1 MGKYEEYMGFDNL
14 VAAEII
20 TDDADTYET
29 GEVFSVA
36 PAGEIKKS
44 TERSTAT
51 KYYDNKAFLN
61 IISEGSD
68 TVELVVPILPL
79 DIEAKL
85 TGKTQDPDTKVLLD
99 SGVPV
104 IKYFALGYRL
114 MKSDGTYRCI
124 WKNKGTF
131 TMGDEEAKSKDDST
145 DSSNMTLTYTAITTA
160 HVFKKENKPS
170 KTMVVDEFD
179 DAILSAKWFDQVV
192 TPDNMAGLNKT
203 SA

>member
-61 IISEGSD
+61 VNGEGSD
-68 TVELVVPILPL
+68 AVELVVPVLPL

-85 TGKTQDPDTKVLLD
+85 TNKTQDPETKVLLD

-104 IKYFALGYRL
+104 TKYFALGYRL
-114 MKSDGTYRCI
+114 MKTDGTYRCI
-124 WKNKGTF
+124 WKNKGSF
-131 TMGDEEAKSKDDST
+131 TMGDEETKSKSGSADSNNT
-145 DSSNMTLTYTAITTA
+145 TITYTAIPTV
-160 HVFKKENKPS
+160 HIFKKENKPS
-170 KTMVVDEFD
+170 KTMTADEFD
-179 DAILSAKWFDQVV
+179 NAIITDKWFDQVV
-192 TPDNMAGLNKT
+192 TPDNLATLNKT
-203 SA
+203 SV